1 VQHLPSAIIL
11 SLEEEPGVMTS
22 LEKIQKDMVEA
33 MKSRDQLRLDVLRGM
48 KTAIK
53 NKEVEKLK
61 QLGEA
66 EVFQVLNTLVK
77 QRRDS
82 IEQFTKGGR
91 FDLVEREQSELKIL
105 EGYLPPAVKEEEIK
119 EVVAQAIGE
128 LQASSPKDVGKVM
141 KLVMERFSGRIVDG
155 TLVNQLVRT
164 RLGM

>member
-164 RLGM
+164 RLGV

>member
-1 VQHLPSAIIL
+1 
-11 SLEEEPGVMTS
+11 MTS

>member
-1 VQHLPSAIIL
+1 
-11 SLEEEPGVMTS
+11 VMTS

>member
-1 VQHLPSAIIL
+1 
-11 SLEEEPGVMTS
+11 MTS

-164 RLGM
+164 RLGV

>member
-1 VQHLPSAIIL
+1 
-11 SLEEEPGVMTS
+11 
-22 LEKIQKDMVEA
+22 

-164 RLGM
+164 RLGV